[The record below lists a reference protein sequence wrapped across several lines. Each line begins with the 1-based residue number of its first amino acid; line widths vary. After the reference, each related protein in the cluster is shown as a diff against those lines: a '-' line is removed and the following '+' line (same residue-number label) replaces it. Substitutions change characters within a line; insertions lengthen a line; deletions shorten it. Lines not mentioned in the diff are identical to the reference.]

1 MTAGRTGRGT
11 APAGRL
17 FALFAALLLAVPAG
31 AGRAEEPS
39 VLPEADEMI
48 LNAPEIILAQFAAD
62 RYDLSVDGRRMEVR
76 NDPQIPGRGQAGP
89 DGSEPDYIGVVGFAV
104 IPNDPAIGRNAGFT
118 DPVWQVPVYRQPR
131 DGKPLVQKGSV
142 AHKTSML
149 VVGQDLQ
156 PDGKG
161 GYTGWLC
168 AARMDNR
175 TMCYLDVS
183 CFVTTPYWSLPVKE
197 LQSQGN
203 GIAVYR
209 DRNGTEPKDGNGE
222 TCRFEDGTEV
232 LIPFEGAFP
241 GNSPEPE
248 ELDVQGIVFVRDGE
262 DMKSEIAYFSSSE
275 LIPVY

>member
-1 MTAGRTGRGT
+1 MTAGRAGKGT
-11 APAGRL
+11 VPAGRL
-17 FALFAALLLAVPAG
+17 FALLAAFVLAVPAG
-31 AGRAEEPS
+31 IAAAEEPT
-39 VLPEADEMI
+39 VLFGEDEMV

-76 NDPQIPGRGQAGP
+76 NDPLLPGRGQAGP
-89 DGSEPDYIGVVGFAV
+89 DGNEPNYVGVVGFAV
-104 IPNDPAIGRNAGFT
+104 IPNDPAIGRNAGFA
-118 DPVWQVPVYRQPR
+118 DPAWQVPVYRQPR
-131 DGKPLVQKGSV
+131 EGKPLVQKGSV

-183 CFVTTPYWSLPVKE
+183 CFVTEPYWSLPVQE
-197 LQSQGN
+197 LQAQGY
-203 GIAVYR
+203 GIAVFR

-222 TCRFEDGTEV
+222 TCHFEDGTEV

-241 GNSPEPE
+241 GDSPEPE
-248 ELDVQGIVFVRDGE
+248 KLDVQGVVFVREGE
-262 DMKSEIAYFSSSE
+262 NVKSVIAYFSDSE

>member
-1 MTAGRTGRGT
+1 MRSNGT
-11 APAGRL
+11 DRKSGLRS
-17 FALFAALLLAVPAG
+17 ALCLLLAAVTVCLAGTAARADGGVPFPDDPDLILAWDATIRLDLKTPDG
-31 AGRAEEPS
+31 SPLTVRSDPS
-39 VLPEADEMI
+39 V
-48 LNAPEIILAQFAAD
+48 
-62 RYDLSVDGRRMEVR
+62 
-76 NDPQIPGRGQAGP
+76 PGRGKAAP
-89 DGSEPDYIGVVGFAV
+89 DGSEPDYVGVVGFAV
-104 IPNDPAIGRNAGFT
+104 IPNDPEIGKYVSFT
-118 DPVWQVPVYRQPR
+118 DLSWQVPVYREPR
-131 DGKPLVQKGSV
+131 EGKPLVQKGSV

-183 CFVTTPYWSLPVKE
+183 CFVTEPYWSLPVQE
-197 LQSQGN
+197 LQAQGY
-203 GIAVYR
+203 GIAVFR

-222 TCRFEDGTEV
+222 TCHFEDGTEV

-241 GNSPEPE
+241 GDSPEPE
-248 ELDVQGIVFVRDGE
+248 KLDVQGVVFVREGE
-262 DMKSEIAYFSSSE
+262 NVKSVIAYFSDSE

>member
-1 MTAGRTGRGT
+1 MTAGRAGKGT
-11 APAGRL
+11 VPAGRL
-17 FALFAALLLAVPAG
+17 FALLAAFVLAVPAG
-31 AGRAEEPS
+31 IAAAEEPT
-39 VLPEADEMI
+39 VLSGEDEMV
-48 LNAPEIILAQFAAD
+48 LNAPEIILAQYAAD

-76 NDPQIPGRGQAGP
+76 NDPLLPGRGQAGP
-89 DGSEPDYIGVVGFAV
+89 DGSEPNYVGVVGFAV
-104 IPNDPAIGRNAGFT
+104 IPNDPAIGRNAGFA
-118 DPVWQVPVYRQPR
+118 DPAWQVPVYRQPR
-131 DGKPLVQKGSV
+131 EGKPLVQKGSV

-149 VVGQDLQ
+149 VVGQDLH

-183 CFVTTPYWSLPVKE
+183 CFVTMPYWSLPVE
-197 LQSQGN
+197 EIPAYGY

-209 DRNGTEPKDGNGE
+209 DTTGAEPKDGNGK
-222 TCRFEDGTEV
+222 TCGFGNGTEV

-241 GNSPEPE
+241 GDSPEPG
-248 ELDVQGIVFVRDGE
+248 ELDVQGIVFTGEGENVR
-262 DMKSEIAYFSSSE
+262 SVIAYFSDSE